1 MRSLRSQLSLW
12 LRRLANRLTP
22 RTQAAPP
29 DDPLLDDL
37 IEHVAYEMAAMAA
50 AAKLWKSSGLW
61 IALEDFLL
69 HARVLREFFWKPWY
83 AEDRH
88 ASSAVHAEH
97 YYPPWRGRSGG
108 PPPCFRL
115 TKDAVDRQLAHI
127 ARERVTDAVDLAN
140 EVEPM
145 TVELWKV
152 WVRFLARLSGDAR
165 ARKFKSALRSACTKL
180 GVSPPPGAV

>member
-12 LRRLANRLTP
+12 LRRLADWLTP
-22 RTQAAPP
+22 RTQAALP

-83 AEDRH
+83 AENRH

-108 PPPCFRL
+108 MSSGLATACGGYHQIGSAVLFYDPRQSCRL
-115 TKDAVDRQLAHI
+115 RLHQRAYI
-127 ARERVTDAVDLAN
+127 ADGCVLFSCSQ
-140 EVEPM
+140 P
-145 TVELWKV
+145 
-152 WVRFLARLSGDAR
+152 ARSCSWAG
-165 ARKFKSALRSACTKL
+165 
-180 GVSPPPGAV
+180 

>member
-1 MRSLRSQLSLW
+1 M
-12 LRRLANRLTP
+12 
-22 RTQAAPP
+22 
-29 DDPLLDDL
+29 
-37 IEHVAYEMAAMAA
+37 
-50 AAKLWKSSGLW
+50 
-61 IALEDFLL
+61 
-69 HARVLREFFWKPWY
+69 
-83 AEDRH
+83 
-88 ASSAVHAEH
+88 
-97 YYPPWRGRSGG
+97 
-108 PPPCFRL
+108 
-115 TKDAVDRQLAHI
+115 AHI

>member
-1 MRSLRSQLSLW
+1 
-12 LRRLANRLTP
+12 
-22 RTQAAPP
+22 
-29 DDPLLDDL
+29 
-37 IEHVAYEMAAMAA
+37 MAA

-69 HARVLREFFWKPWY
+69 HARVLREFFWKPWN

-97 YYPPWRGRSGG
+97 YYPPWRGKSGG
-108 PPPCFRL
+108 PPLCFRF

-127 ARERVTDAVDLAN
+127 ARERVTDPADLAN
-140 EVEPM
+140 EVEPI

-152 WVRFLARLSGDAR
+152 WVRFLARLAGDAR
-165 ARKFKSALRSACTKL
+165 AGRFKSALRSACTKL
-180 GVSPPPGAV
+180 DVSPPPGAT